1 MSARQSHLQENYND
15 GLHST
20 VLCGGGD
27 MLSIILLHVI
37 IIIMSFFFSL
47 RPQLDNVHLNFVCKL
62 VGTVN

>member
-20 VLCGGGD
+20 VLWWGYVVDNPITCD
-27 MLSIILLHVI
+27 HYYYE
-37 IIIMSFFFSL
+37 FFFLL
-47 RPQLDNVHLNFVCKL
+47 RPQLDNVHLNFVCNL